1 MRAAEREQFFQ
12 NLSKAIPEPITELQ
26 HANTFELLIAII
38 LSAQTTD
45 AAVNKVTPSLFGSYP
60 TPQKLAQA
68 EPEEVLIHIKT
79 IGLAPTKAKN
89 IVKTAQQLCEQ
100 HQGEIPEDPEALQ
113 ALPGVGRK
121 TANVLLNTA
130 FGHPVIAVDTHVFRV
145 SNRTGLA
152 RGKTVEEVERKL
164 ARNVP
169 PNWRKDAHH
178 YLILQGR
185 YTCKARKPL
194 CGQCPVFKECS
205 FPGKE
210 IEKVS

>member
-1 MRAAEREQFFQ
+1 M
-12 NLSKAIPEPITELQ
+12 
-26 HANTFELLIAII
+26 
-38 LSAQTTD
+38 
-45 AAVNKVTPSLFGSYP
+45 
-60 TPQKLAQA
+60 
-68 EPEEVLIHIKT
+68 
-79 IGLAPTKAKN
+79 
-89 IVKTAQQLCEQ
+89 
-100 HQGEIPEDPEALQ
+100 
-113 ALPGVGRK
+113 GRK

-178 YLILQGR
+178 YLILHGR

-194 CGQCPVFKECS
+194 CGQCSVLKECS